1 MRNGHKTALRPMP
14 VPPAEDHDG
23 DEEVRRDHPDGSTDH
38 LEAQLAESRE
48 NVAAIFKVV
57 EALEDA
63 ETPDAAMLAALNS
76 VREAFGWTYGT
87 FWTLDEK
94 ERVLR
99 FTIESGSIAEDFRR
113 MTLTARFP
121 EGDASLPGRA
131 WKARDLVFVPDFGAE
146 RSFPR
151 AETARRH
158 GIRSAMCF
166 PITVD
171 GKLVGTMDFLA
182 LEILSPTLERLEVLR
197 KTGRLVSMALKR
209 LRDAELERETA
220 AEASALGKMLEVLGG
235 AKKSDQAAR
244 LSLTVIRESFG
255 WEYGGY
261 WTLDRQG
268 GVVAVS
274 YNEGAADGEFLRL
287 TNEHQYHQGEGI
299 VGTAWKRRDLVHVSV
314 DDLKG
319 MPRHPSAVRSG
330 FAGAVCLPIFA
341 DGEFAGALEFFT
353 KQHLEK
359 QAQQLGVLRNIN
371 SLISLTTG
379 QLLSIEAKQ
388 RESEEHDAKVD
399 QILEVVSAAAGGDLT
414 REVPVR
420 GDDALGRI
428 GEGLVK
434 LLGDLR
440 VSIAAIA
447 ENSTGLNGTADK
459 LSSVSSQM
467 RTNAEQ
473 TSAEA
478 GVVSSAAEQVSANV
492 QTVATGVE
500 EMSASI
506 KEIARN
512 AAEAAKVATVGVRVA
527 EKTNTTVAQ
536 LGESSAEIGKVIKV
550 ITSIAGQ
557 TNLLALNAT
566 IEAARAGEAGKGFA
580 VVANEVK
587 ELAKE
592 TAKATEDISRKIEA
606 IQRDTHESVA
616 AIEQIGQIVKQINE
630 IQGTI
635 ASAVEEQTATT
646 NEIGRNIAEAAKG
659 STEIARSITSVAQA
673 AASTNEGV
681 GNTHTAAAEL
691 ARLASELQTL
701 IGQFQYEEPREAAA
715 GYSDVR
721 TDRHHTA
728 PSPARRGTAASR
740 TIQMGK

>member
-1 MRNGHKTALRPMP
+1 MP

-38 LEAQLAESRE
+38 REAQLAESRE

-57 EALEDA
+57 EALEHADSVDEA
-63 ETPDAAMLAALNS
+63 LLVALNA
-76 VREAFGWTYGT
+76 VREAFGWAYGS
-87 FWTLDEK
+87 FRQLDEGK
-94 ERVLR
+94 QVLK
-99 FTIESGSIAEDFRR
+99 TSLESGSLAEEFRKA
-113 MTLTARFP
+113 TAEAEFRQG
-121 EGDASLPGRA
+121 EGLCGGA
-131 WKARDLVFVPDFGAE
+131 WKARDLIFLPDFGAMTG
-146 RSFPR
+146 PGYTR
-151 AETARRH
+151 ALLAKKH
-158 GIRSAMCF
+158 GICSAMCF
-166 PITVD
+166 PLIVD
-171 GKLVGTMDFLA
+171 GKLVGTMDFFA
-182 LEILSPTLERLEVLR
+182 LEILNPTPERLEVLR
-197 KTGRLVSMALKR
+197 KVGMLVSAASVR
-209 LRDAELERETA
+209 LRDVESERDTA
-220 AEASALGKMLEVLGG
+220 VEAITIGKLLDVLGRATSAG
-235 AKKSDQAAR
+235 EAVR

-255 WEYGGY
+255 WEYGAY
-261 WTLDRQG
+261 WPLNREDKCMT
-268 GVVAVS
+268 AS
-274 YNEGAADGEFLRL
+274 YKEGDADAEFLRL
-287 TNEHQYHQGEGI
+287 TDQCRYREGEGLG
-299 VGTAWKRRDLVHVSV
+299 GTSWKQRELLHVKM

-319 MPRHPSAVRSG
+319 MPRYTPAVRSG
-330 FAGAVCLPIFA
+330 FTGGVCLPIFA
-341 DGEFAGALEFFT
+341 GEEFIGAIEFFT
-353 KQHLEK
+353 RQHHKKQTE
-359 QAQQLGVLRNIN
+359 QLRGLRNMN
-371 SLISLTTG
+371 RLISLTAERLLAAERK
-379 QLLSIEAKQ
+379 QL
-388 RESEEHDAKVD
+388 ESREHDAKVD

-434 LLGDLR
+434 LLSDLR
-440 VSIAAIA
+440 ISIAAIA
-447 ENSTGLNGTADK
+447 ENSNGLSGTAEK

-478 GVVSSAAEQVSANV
+478 GVASSAAEQVSCNV

-500 EMSASI
+500 EMAASI

-512 AAEAAKVATVGVRVA
+512 AAEAAKVATVGVGVA
-527 EKTNTTVAQ
+527 EKTNATVGQ

-592 TAKATEDISRKIEA
+592 TAKATEDISQKIEA
-606 IQRDTHESVA
+606 IQRDTREAVQ
-616 AIEQIGQIVKQINE
+616 AIDQIGQIVKQINE

-673 AASTNEGV
+673 ATNTNEGV
-681 GNTHTAAAEL
+681 ANTHAAAGEL
-691 ARLASELQTL
+691 ARLASELQSL
-701 IGQFQYEEPREAAA
+701 IGQFQYEEPREPAA

-721 TDRHHTA
+721 TDRHHAA